1 MNYIIRE
8 SNRVIGMVN
17 AETES
22 QALNIVKTYL
32 IDIDVENINLES
44 IKPLEKGD
52 MFVFANKNGYQW
64 YKILEV
70 Q

>member
-8 SNRVIGMVN
+8 PNRVIGMVN
-17 AETES
+17 AKTES

-32 IDIDVENINLES
+32 TDTNEDEICLES
-44 IKPLEKGD
+44 MKPLEKGD
-52 MFVFANKNGYQW
+52 MLIFANKSGYQW
-64 YKILEV
+64 YKTLEV